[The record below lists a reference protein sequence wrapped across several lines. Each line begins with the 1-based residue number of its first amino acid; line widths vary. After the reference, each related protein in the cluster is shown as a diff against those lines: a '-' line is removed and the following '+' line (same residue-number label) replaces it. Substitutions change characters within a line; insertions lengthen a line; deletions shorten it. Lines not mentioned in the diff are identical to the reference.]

1 MTLNSDFI
9 HSDSESESESTN
21 GTNTMNNN
29 DNNNS
34 NISNI
39 SNNNNNNNNSNM
51 VNISDSSTMANFDQ
65 PVHSPDDV
73 LHSGGRVIPT
83 GKDLQGREERRRFRE
98 EKAVC

>member
-21 GTNTMNNN
+21 STNTMNTMNNN
-29 DNNNS
+29 NNNS
-34 NISNI
+34 NIS
-39 SNNNNNNNNSNM
+39 NNNNNNSNM

>member
-21 GTNTMNNN
+21 STNTMSNNN
-29 DNNNS
+29 NNNNS
-34 NISNI
+34 NIS
-39 SNNNNNNNNSNM
+39 NNNNNNSNM

-98 EKAVC
+98 EKAAC